1 MKQIIISFLL
11 LITFG
16 IGAVTIN
23 VPQDYETIQEGIGAS
38 SDGDTVLVTPGTYL
52 ENINFNGKAITV
64 GSWFITTQDTSYI
77 SQTVIDGGGIDS
89 VVKFVNEEDS
99 LSVLTGFTIRNGF
112 AAYLGGGVSCNSSS
126 PCLNMLKIEN
136 NQADEGGGVGCLA
149 EGNPQMHGLLISDN
163 ISYHAGGGIY
173 IGYSCSAIINN
184 TKTIRNTAQVGGGVY
199 IYSFSGTTYLDSVEI
214 RDNETINGGGI
225 KVSHSTAVINNS
237 IIIGNCASYKGGGIY
252 LESANTQIL
261 NTIIRNNISDLG
273 GGIASNYS
281 DLDLAN
287 VDIRYNE
294 ATYNG
299 GGIYLESAN
308 TQILNTIIRNNSS
321 DLGGGIASDFG
332 DLDLTEVDIKFN
344 DASSYG
350 GGIYSENTQILM
362 SGLSISGN
370 SALSGGGIYCS
381 EDELIFSNESRC
393 SIYLNNCG
401 RRIGAD
407 MYLDCESLY
416 TVVLD
421 TFTVIAPTDYHVFSY
436 NPLEYSIEHVMQ
448 EQISADLFVSPF
460 GDNANDGLSIASPL
474 LTIHY
479 ACSTIL
485 ADAGNPRTINLM
497 QGIYSSTTN
506 NEYFPVQLPLY
517 VSLTGIERDGV
528 ILDAEGESGVIRINF
543 QPYQQPYQEISNMTI
558 RNGNAEKG
566 GGISSYYSN
575 FKLKNVALLNNSASW
590 GGGIY
595 SLFGSFRL
603 ENVTIA
609 NCSAEVGGGIYKNV
623 STEEAYII
631 NSLLWNNGIE
641 GISLGHIHEGFNI
654 IYSDIEGGLGGI
666 TNSNYVNWL
675 EGNINEDPLFFDPA
689 NGSYLLGEDSP
700 CIDAGTAY
708 YEYEGEVL
716 IDLSEDEYY
725 GTAPDMGAFEY
736 GLVEADEFITQNSK
750 LKIQNYPNPF
760 NPETQITFNLPEA
773 EHVNL
778 SVYNLKGQLVKLLAD
793 EVLPTGNNSLIWD
806 GKNETSRKVSS
817 GIYLLRLKSNNE
829 TTTKKIMLIK

>member
-1 MKQIIISFLL
+1 MKQMIILFFLIL
-11 LITFG
+11 TFG
-16 IGAVTIN
+16 LGAVTIN
-23 VPQDYETIQEGIGAS
+23 VPEDYTTIQEGITAS
-38 SDGDTVLVTPGTYL
+38 VDGDSVLVAPGTYT

-89 VVKFVNEEDS
+89 VVKFENEEDS

-112 AAYLGGGVSCNSSS
+112 ADLGGGVLCHSSS

-136 NQADEGGGVGCLA
+136 NQAEEGGGVGCLA
-149 EGNPQMHGLLISDN
+149 DGCPQMYGLLISDN
-163 ISYHAGGGIY
+163 ISFHAGGGIY

-225 KVSHSTAVINNS
+225 KVSHSTAIINYS

-261 NTIIRNNISDLG
+261 NTIIRNNSSDLG

-281 DLDLAN
+281 DLDLEN

-407 MYLDCESLY
+407 MYLACESLY
-416 TVVLD
+416 EVVLD

-474 LTIHY
+474 QTIHY

-675 EGNINEDPLFFDPA
+675 EGNIDENPLFFDPA

-708 YEYEGEVL
+708 FELDGEVL
-716 IDLSEDEYY
+716 INLEEDEYW
-725 GTAPDMGAFEY
+725 GFAPDMGAFEY
-736 GLVEADEFITQNSK
+736 GLVEADEFIIQNSK

-760 NPETQITFNLPEA
+760 NPETRIAFNLQEA
-773 EHVNL
+773 EHINL
-778 SVYNLKGQLVKLLAD
+778 AVYNLKGQLVKILAD
-793 EVLPTGNNSLIWD
+793 EILPTGNNSLIWD
-806 GKNETSRKVSS
+806 GRNKNGREVSS
-817 GIYLLRLKSNNE
+817 GIYLLRLKSSNG
-829 TTTKKIMLIK
+829 TAAKKIMLMK